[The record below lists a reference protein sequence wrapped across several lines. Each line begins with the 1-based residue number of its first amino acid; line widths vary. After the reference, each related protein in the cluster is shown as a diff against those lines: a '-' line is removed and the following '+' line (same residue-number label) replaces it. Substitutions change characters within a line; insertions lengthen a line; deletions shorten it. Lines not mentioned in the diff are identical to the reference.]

1 MRAPSALGGGTPAR
15 LTAFVAVLLAAFG
28 SAWAVGAATDPS
40 SSTSTT
46 EPAGMAG
53 HDDRSAGEEAGA
65 HGDGDGAHSDAGSE
79 HSDAGDDA
87 ALPGLA
93 STVDGYT
100 IEPVEAT
107 LPTGER
113 VPFAFRVTD
122 PDGNAVT
129 RYTEAHEKQ
138 LHLIVVRRDLSG
150 FQHVHPELA
159 ADGTWTVDLELPSGG
174 SYRAYAD
181 VVPTNLGRNVVLGT
195 DLDVAGDY
203 APVDLPAPAA
213 TTTVDGYQVDL
224 TARGGHPEPGV
235 ETMLTYS
242 VSRDGRPVDDLQ
254 PDLGAYG
261 HLVTIRD
268 GDLAYLHTHPADEA
282 TPGESGGPDIEFMT
296 TFPSAGT
303 YRLFLDFQVG
313 GQVRT
318 AELTVE
324 VGRH

>member
-1 MRAPSALGGGTPAR
+1 MSARRLPGGGTAAR

-28 SAWAVGAATDPS
+28 SAWAVGAAAEP
-40 SSTSTT
+40 SSTSSGRDD
-46 EPAGMAG
+46 EAMGSHGARSVHGGPGEQGGDRG
-53 HDDRSAGEEAGA
+53 HGTATDDG
-65 HGDGDGAHSDAGSE
+65 
-79 HSDAGDDA
+79 

-93 STVDGYT
+93 STVDGYS
-100 IEPVEAT
+100 IEPVSAT
-107 LPTGER
+107 LPAGDR

-122 PDGNAVT
+122 PAGHPVT
-129 RYTEAHEKQ
+129 SYTEAHEKE

-150 FQHVHPELA
+150 FQHVHPELS
-159 ADGTWTVDLELPSGG
+159 ADGTWTVDLALARAG

-181 VVPTNLGRNVVLGT
+181 VVPTDLGHNVVLGT

-203 APVDLPAPAA
+203 APVELPAPAT
-213 TTTVDGYQVDL
+213 TTTVDGSEVTL
-224 TARGGHPEPGV
+224 AGHPEAGA
-235 ETMLTYS
+235 ETRLSYT

-254 PDLGAYG
+254 PYLGAYG

-282 TPGESGGPDIEFMT
+282 RDGETGGPDIEFMT
-296 TFPSAGT
+296 TFPSPGT
-303 YRLFLDFQVG
+303 YRLFLDFQVRG
-313 GQVRT
+313 EVRT

>member
-1 MRAPSALGGGTPAR
+1 MRPPKVATGTAAR

-28 SAWAVGAATDPS
+28 SAWAVGAAAQPS
-40 SSTSTT
+40 STARR
-46 EPAGMAG
+46 EPATTGSG
-53 HDDRSAGEEAGA
+53 TN
-65 HGDGDGAHSDAGSE
+65 GDTAVSRVTAVAAGSDE
-79 HSDAGDDA
+79 GAG
-87 ALPGLA
+87 LPGLA
-93 STVDGYT
+93 ATVDGYS
-100 IEPVEAT
+100 IEPVAST
-107 LPTGER
+107 LAAGDR
-113 VPFAFRVTD
+113 VPFAFQVTD
-122 PDGNAVT
+122 PDGHPVT
-129 RYTEAHEKQ
+129 RYTEAHEKE

-150 FQHVHPELA
+150 FQHVHPVLS
-159 ADGTWTVDLELPSGG
+159 DGGTWTVDLDLARGG

-181 VVPTNLGRNVVLGT
+181 VVPADLGHNVVLGT

-203 APVDLPAPAA
+203 APVSLPAPAT
-213 TTTVDGYQVDL
+213 TTTVDGYDVTLAGD
-224 TARGGHPEPGV
+224 PEPGV
-235 ETMLTYS
+235 ETQLTYS

-254 PDLGAYG
+254 PYLGAYG

-268 GDLAYLHTHPADEA
+268 SDLAYLHTHPAEEA
-282 TPGESGGPDIEFMT
+282 VAGESGGPDIEFMT

>member
-1 MRAPSALGGGTPAR
+1 VRAPGALGGATAAR

-28 SAWAVGAATDPS
+28 AAWAVGAAAEP
-40 SSTSTT
+40 SSTSSGR
-46 EPAGMAG
+46 EPARMDG
-53 HDDRSAGEEAGA
+53 HDDTSGD
-65 HGDGDGAHSDAGSE
+65 HGSSPAQDGHGGSG
-79 HSDAGDDA
+79 STTDDA

-93 STVDGYT
+93 STVDGYS
-100 IEPVEAT
+100 IEPVAST
-107 LPTGER
+107 LTAGQR

-122 PDGNAVT
+122 PAGQPVT
-129 RYTEAHEKQ
+129 RYMEAHEKE

-150 FQHVHPELA
+150 FQHVHPVLS
-159 ADGTWTVDLELPSGG
+159 ADGTWTVDLDLARGG

-181 VVPTNLGRNVVLGT
+181 VVPTDLGHNVVLGT

-203 APVDLPAPAA
+203 APVELPVPASA
-213 TTTVDGYQVDL
+213 TTVDGYDVTL
-224 TARGGHPEPGV
+224 SGHPEAGQ
-235 ETMLTYS
+235 ETLLTYT
-242 VSRDGRPVDDLQ
+242 VRRNGRPVDDLQ
-254 PDLGAYG
+254 PYLGAYG

-282 TPGESGGPDIEFMT
+282 RPGESGGPDIEFMT

-313 GQVRT
+313 GEVRT